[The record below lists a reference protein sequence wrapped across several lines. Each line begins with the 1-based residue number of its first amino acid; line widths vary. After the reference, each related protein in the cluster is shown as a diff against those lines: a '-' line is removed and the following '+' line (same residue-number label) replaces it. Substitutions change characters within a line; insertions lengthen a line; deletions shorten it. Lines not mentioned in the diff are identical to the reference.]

1 MIAIILLITQGLV
14 NLPTAQEEREV
25 RLTVFTAL
33 AREGINNEPLWEFM
47 SNRFCRDIELH

>member
-1 MIAIILLITQGLV
+1 MRAIILLITQGLV

-25 RLTVFTAL
+25 RLKVFTAL